1 MKTMSQTENLRSLT
15 IKVEGINSYAEAKMW
30 LAGQSETVARV
41 TSVSGNG
48 DLVQTPWV
56 EEGAF
61 VDPTAQ
67 LIGGIIVKRGCYIGP
82 MAVVRIDEKQ
92 TPEPLFID
100 ECSNI
105 QDAGI
110 VHSTTQ
116 HIGKRVIVAHQ
127 AIVHGARV
135 EDDVTIYIQAVVDG
149 GGTILGK
156 GCFMHQGSY
165 VGKGIIVPENRYI
178 APGAK
183 VLSQA
188 EADALPPVPD
198 ELKSL
203 SNHVLE
209 HNKLHT
215 ARYLGV

>member
-1 MKTMSQTENLRSLT
+1 MSGNNNLRPLP
-15 IKVEGINSYAEAKMW
+15 IEVEGVNSYASAKMW
-30 LAGQSETVARV
+30 LANQSETVAAV
-41 TSVSGNG
+41 TAVSQDGA
-48 DLVQTPWV
+48 LVQRPWV
-56 EEGAF
+56 EDGAF

-67 LIGGIIVKRGCYIGP
+67 LIGGIIVKLGCYIGP
-82 MAVVRIDEKQ
+82 MAVIRIDEKELL
-92 TPEPLFID
+92 EPLVI
-100 ECSNI
+100 EEGSNI
-105 QDAGI
+105 QDCAV

-149 GGTILGK
+149 GGTVLGK

-165 VGKGIIVPENRYI
+165 VGKGINVPENRYI
-178 APGAK
+178 APGVK

-188 EADALPPVPD
+188 EADALPPVPE
-198 ELKSL
+198 ELKRMR
-203 SNHVLE
+203 NHVLE